1 VARKFVNPGELL
13 GPGAPVVV
21 MENTQEVLVD
31 VDVSDRDVVKLHSG
45 MDVEASTDAYPGRT
59 FKGVV
64 DRVGS
69 TANPVSRSFTVQAR
83 IDNPKQE
90 LRSGMIATLRVVMA
104 KKRALL
110 VPLEG
115 VRGEGEAAKVFVVRD
130 GIARLLPVQL
140 GDRLDREAEVL
151 SGLSEGDQVVV
162 YGGDRLADGQVVQS
176 YRRP

>member
-1 VARKFVNPGELL
+1 
-13 GPGAPVVV
+13 

-31 VDVSDRDVVKLHSG
+31 VDVSDRDVVKIHSG

-115 VRGEGEAAKVFVVRD
+115 VRGEGEAAKVFVVRE
-130 GIARLLPVQL
+130 GVAKLVSVRL
-140 GDRLDREAEVL
+140 GDRLDREVEVL
-151 SGLSEGDQVVV
+151 SGLSEGDEVVV
-162 YGGDRLADGQVVQS
+162 YGGERLADGQSIQTH
-176 YRRP
+176 RRP